1 MLGWAVAETIGKSV
15 FSLVNEGGGKR
26 VMEEWMNR
34 GGDDII
40 QVKCELAGY
49 NGQRRPVEI
58 VLYRSRER
66 SSTPSIIIQVKA
78 WGSTTT
84 QDLPHPHNTDV
95 FEELD
100 TSHGSGWQYELQQ
113 LKFANQR
120 SYGEL
125 EALKSDRLQ
134 EDTLSTSCP
143 ERIRQVLPVARVGGG
158 HCDWGTTPE
167 LREYEG
173 QRSLKRPWGEI

>member
-66 SSTPSIIIQVKA
+66 SSTPPIVIQVKA
-78 WGSTTT
+78 WGSTIT

-100 TSHGSGWQYELQQ
+100 TSRGSGWQYELQQ

-125 EALKSDRLQ
+125 EALESDRLR
-134 EDTLSTSCP
+134 EDMPSSSFP
-143 ERIRQVLPVARVGGG
+143 ERIQQVARVCGS

-173 QRSLKRPWGEI
+173 QRSLKHPWGQEI

>member
-1 MLGWAVAETIGKSV
+1 MK
-15 FSLVNEGGGKR
+15 
-26 VMEEWMNR
+26 
-34 GGDDII
+34 
-40 QVKCELAGY
+40 VKCELAGY

-66 SSTPSIIIQVKA
+66 SSTPPIVIQVKA

-84 QDLPHPHNTDV
+84 QDLPNPHNTDV

-100 TSHGSGWQYELQQ
+100 TSRGSGWQYELQQ

-125 EALKSDRLQ
+125 EALESD
-134 EDTLSTSCP
+134 
-143 ERIRQVLPVARVGGG
+143 
-158 HCDWGTTPE
+158 
-167 LREYEG
+167 
-173 QRSLKRPWGEI
+173 